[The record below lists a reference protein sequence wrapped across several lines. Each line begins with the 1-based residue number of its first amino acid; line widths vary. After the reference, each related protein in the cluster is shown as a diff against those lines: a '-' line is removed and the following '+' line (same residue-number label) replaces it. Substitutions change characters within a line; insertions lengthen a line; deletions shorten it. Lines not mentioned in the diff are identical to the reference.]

1 MKEIEMASGNQV
13 FKSEEDKNWLKN
25 ILREREVTVI
35 FTKKDGTERK
45 MLCTLSEN
53 KIPEEKV
60 PTGSGKTQN
69 SDALAVFDLEKEEW
83 RSFRYDSLKSFS
95 AEF

>member
-1 MKEIEMASGNQV
+1 MTQNQV
-13 FKSEEDKNWLKN
+13 FKTDEDKNWFKG
-25 ILREREVTVI
+25 ILREREITVI

-53 KIPEEKV
+53 KIPKEKS
-60 PTGSGKTQN
+60 PIGSGKAQN
-69 SDALAVFDLEKEEW
+69 GDALAVFDLEKEEW

-95 AEF
+95 AEL

>member
-1 MKEIEMASGNQV
+1 MTQKQV
-13 FKSEEDKNWLKN
+13 FKTDEDKKWFKG
-25 ILREREVTVI
+25 ILREREITVI

-53 KIPEEKV
+53 KIPKEKS

-69 SDALAVFDLEKEEW
+69 GDALAVFDLEKEEW
-83 RSFRYDSLKSFS
+83 RSFRYDSIKSFS
-95 AEF
+95 AEL

>member
-1 MKEIEMASGNQV
+1 MASGNQV

>member
-1 MKEIEMASGNQV
+1 MTSKNQV
-13 FKSEEDKNWLKN
+13 FKSEEEKEWLKN

-60 PTGSGKTQN
+60 PTGSGKTKN

>member
-1 MKEIEMASGNQV
+1 MTENQV
-13 FKSEEDKNWLKN
+13 FKTDEDKNWFKS
-25 ILREREVTVI
+25 ILREREITVI

-53 KIPEEKV
+53 KIPKEKS

-69 SDALAVFDLEKEEW
+69 GDALAVFDLEKEEW